1 MKDTNRINEMLNYDF
16 THFDT
21 KEDDVVI
28 NQVNY
33 PNDSLADYL
42 MLFRTGM
49 NQGVYQHHHKNI
61 EMLFI
66 LENAIDVYIDQIK
79 IKGEPGDII
88 IINSNQV
95 HSTAT
100 PYGGFLYFCIILSE
114 RWEQDLDFSFA
125 GTFFQS
131 CFRDE
136 EIAAIRKR
144 IMEELEQK
152 EDYYADRIKAYL
164 TLLTTRLLKHHRAD
178 AEYLRMVQEKAQI
191 SPMKKAIE
199 YIQANYNK
207 KFTLDDLARHIGF
220 SKPYLVHTFKKAT
233 GYTVWGYLNKTRC
246 KNAGTMLVKSD
257 RPVAEIAAL
266 CGFESQAYF
275 GKIFKEITKM
285 SPLAY
290 RKSHQQ

>member
-1 MKDTNRINEMLNYDF
+1 MKDTNRITEMLNYNF

-21 KEDDVVI
+21 AGDTVI
-28 NQVNY
+28 INEVNY
-33 PNDSLADYL
+33 PNDSLTDFL

-49 NQGVYQHHHKNI
+49 NRGVYQHHHKNI

-66 LENAIDVYIDQIK
+66 LENAIDIYVDQIK

-88 IINSNQV
+88 VINSNQV

-100 PYGGFLYFCIILSE
+100 SYGGFLYFCIILSE
-114 RWEQDLDFSFA
+114 QWEQELDFSFA
-125 GTFFQS
+125 ETFFQS

-136 EIAAIRKR
+136 EISAIRRR
-144 IMEELEQK
+144 IMDELDRK
-152 EDYYADRIKAYL
+152 EAYYADRIKAYL
-164 TLLTTRLLKHHRAD
+164 TLLTTCLLKNHRAD
-178 AEYLRMVQEKAQI
+178 AEYIKMVQEKAQV

-199 YIQANYNK
+199 YIQTNYNK
-207 KFTLDDLARHIGF
+207 KFSLDDLAHHIGF

-257 RPVAEIAAL
+257 RPVGEIASL
-266 CGFESQAYF
+266 CGFESHAYF
-275 GKIFKEITKM
+275 GKIFKEITGL